1 MRRFFLGLTFSLAAG
16 ALPAVAAADNV
27 EFSQSIAT
35 ALRDSGRLVDYSI
48 GVVSEDGVVQL
59 DGRVANKE
67 QQAQA
72 IEMTKAMPGVSKV
85 VNNLQVKATPKT
97 KGKPS
102 GVRTTSMDEASA
114 PELNGPGAD
123 ASGNGDLVSKLRAGR
138 TSSAASVAAKKAA
151 GQQGSQRQYSQQQQM
166 AMQQQAMAQ
175 QMAMQQSM
183 QGMPPQGMQKGMP
196 RPLPPGQ
203 AQQAMMAGRPVQQM
217 AMNPANCPPGMGGG
231 AMGMGAGAAGMA
243 MGAAGAAMGMGG
255 GGMGGPMPMGAPSS
269 PGGVRPAGY
278 DQPYMPNHAWPSYAA
293 YPNYAAVTYPRQ
305 YSPTAWPYIGPFYP
319 YPQVPLG
326 WRKVTL
332 EWDDGWWML
341 NFKD

>member
-1 MRRFFLGLTFSLAAG
+1 MRRFFIGLTFSLAAG

-72 IEMTKAMPGVSKV
+72 
-85 VNNLQVKATPKT
+85 KT
-97 KGKPS
+97 KGKAAGRGE
-102 GVRTTSMDEASA
+102 GVRPTSMDESSA
-114 PELNGPGAD
+114 PELNSPAGA
-123 ASGNGDLVSKLRAGR
+123 ASSSGNSNDLVSKLRAGR
-138 TSSAASVAAKKAA
+138 NSSAASAAAKKAGA
-151 GQQGSQRQYSQQQQM
+151 QSSQRQHSQQM
-166 AMQQQAMAQ
+166 SPQQQAMAQ

-183 QGMPPQGMQKGMP
+183 QAGMQGMPPGMQGMPQGQKGMP

-217 AMNPANCPPGMGGG
+217 GMNPANCPPGGMAGA

-243 MGAAGAAMGMGG
+243 VGAAGAAMGMGG
-255 GGMGGPMPMGAPSS
+255 GGMGGPMPMNTPTS

>member
-1 MRRFFLGLTFSLAAG
+1 MRRLFIGLTFSLAAG
-16 ALPAVAAADNV
+16 AWPVVAAADNV

-35 ALRDSGRLVDYSI
+35 ALRESGRLVDYSI

-59 DGRVANKE
+59 DGRVANKD

-72 IEMTKAMPGVSKV
+72 IEMTKSMPGVTKV
-85 VNNLQVKATPKT
+85 VNNLQI
-97 KGKPS
+97 KPS
-102 GVRTTSMDEASA
+102 AKSAKGAKMKLGGDAADKSSSVRMASYPDESTPATS
-114 PELNGPGAD
+114 
-123 ASGNGDLVSKLRAGR
+123 SGGSDLASKLKSGR
-138 TSSAASVAAKKAA
+138 NTSAASAAAKKAA
-151 GQQGSQRQYSQQQQM
+151 SQQQQ
-166 AMQQQAMAQ
+166 AAMAQ
-175 QMAMQQSM
+175 QMALQQQMQQ
-183 QGMPPQGMQKGMP
+183 QGMPKGMP
-196 RPLPPGQ
+196 RPLPPAMAAQ
-203 AQQAMMAGRPVQQM
+203 AKAAGRVQRM
-217 AMNPANCPPGMGGG
+217 SMNPDCPPGGIGGA

-243 MGAAGAAMGMGG
+243 MGAAGAAMGAGGGMGG
-255 GGMGGPMPMGAPSS
+255 GGMGSPMPMNVPAVS
-269 PGGVRPAGY
+269 GGVRPAGY